1 MHAALGGRMHR
12 ASSVVLSRRSVLRSS
27 LLGRTLWPAARVP
40 HPRRVRVASAAS
52 ASSGATPPGG
62 MRAGDD
68 GAGERASRAPSDAA
82 SPSAAAASTAAS
94 ASAAA
99 ASDLDLD
106 PRDPERSAARLIQL
120 ADEGWKF
127 HELRRRV
134 AALFADDAVR
144 PPEFAARCLEYVV
157 RARRAG
163 RAADPNAR
171 RDPEAP
177 FVADPVAHLFL
188 DALPNASKSMRETR
202 VVDVFETTV
211 RRQRFVARADRLPAA
226 ALVLTSMAR
235 TLADDARRRTAA
247 DENADNRPDENDGGP
262 EALEPRAV
270 TRATQTYGLDLA
282 DLEDVV
288 VSNPSVGVVSAA
300 ATLEAYVDWLFR
312 ERRHSPAATLAAH
325 FGLERFAS
333 RDVVDALVAEQRF
346 SLASQ
351 LVAHRDASHHAG
363 LVESC
368 VATDEHAGFRAAWNA
383 AVEFGLE
390 ETFPLVKQRYF
401 ESTISRMVAKGQS
414 EAALRYAGE
423 DQNLRRAV
431 IQRLVENGDA
441 VTASEFAARC
451 GYDAAELC
459 DAEELAR
466 AAATRRDAHLQL
478 PDGVA
483 RAVVFVDDVE
493 GLARAHVSLRRA
505 KVIGLDTEW
514 AAPLG
519 PEDGGGGKRR
529 RRRRRGGRAETREG
543 DGDASSGAEDVEE
556 GVESAHAGAHA
567 GAYAGARAADSEEDP
582 DDAAERAEAAA
593 KRSASAVVAL
603 LQVATQTE
611 VFLLDL
617 PALLARCPEAL
628 APTLGAVLSDRT
640 VLKAGFGLA
649 EDMRRLSTLHPA
661 AFASEREGGPVGGV
675 GPIVDLQRVW
685 AEGTRVAR
693 EEAQAAK
700 GGRRRG
706 GWGEEDG
713 ANDAAAAPPLAGPWS
728 RPEEYTRRHAAGLSR
743 VSRAVLGKPLD
754 KSTRMSDWSA
764 RPLSARQTAYAALDA
779 WVLVELVRTLRDAH
793 ADELERFA
801 SEK

>member
-12 ASSVVLSRRSVLRSS
+12 ASSVVLSRRSVLGPS
-27 LLGRTLWPAARVP
+27 LFGRTLSPGARVP
-40 HPRRVRVASAAS
+40 PPRRVRVASAAS
-52 ASSGATPPGG
+52 ASSGANPPGG

-68 GAGERASRAPSDAA
+68 GAGERASRATPDAA
-82 SPSAAAASTAAS
+82 PPPPAAAASAAAAT
-94 ASAAA
+94 A

-202 VVDVFETTV
+202 VVDVFETTI
-211 RRQRFVARADRLPAA
+211 RRQRFAARADRLPAA
-226 ALVLTSMAR
+226 ALVLASMAR
-235 TLADDARRRTAA
+235 TLEDDARRRTAA
-247 DENADNRPDENDGGP
+247 AAAAENKDGTSETSAATFDSEHAAGGP

-282 DLEDVV
+282 DLEAVV
-288 VSNPSVGVVSAA
+288 GSNPIVGVVSAA
-300 ATLEAYVDWLFR
+300 VTLEAYVDWLFR

-325 FGLERFAS
+325 FGLARFAG

-346 SLASQ
+346 ALASQ

-390 ETFPLVKQRYF
+390 DAFPLVKQRYF
-401 ESTISRMVAKGQS
+401 ESTVARMVAKGQA

-423 DQNLRRAV
+423 DSNLRRAV
-431 IQRLVENGDA
+431 IQRLVEAGDA

-459 DAEELAR
+459 DAEELVR
-466 AAATRRDAHLQL
+466 AAAARRDAHLQL
-478 PDGVA
+478 PDDVA

-493 GLARAHVSLRRA
+493 GLVRAHESLRRA
-505 KVIGLDTEW
+505 DVIGLDTEW

-519 PEDGGGGKRR
+519 PEDGGGGGGGKRR
-529 RRRRRGGRAETREG
+529 RRRRRGKRAEARES
-543 DGDASSGAEDVEE
+543 DDDTSSGPEEEE
-556 GVESAHAGAHA
+556 GAEGAEGAHA
-567 GAYAGARAADSEEDP
+567 ADPDEDP

-603 LQVATQTE
+603 LQVATQTD

-617 PALLARCPEAL
+617 PALLVRCPEAL
-628 APTLGAVLSDRT
+628 APTLGAVLADRA

-649 EDMRRLSTLHPA
+649 EDMRRLSALHPA
-661 AFASEREGGPVGGV
+661 AFASERAGGPVGGV

-693 EEAQAAK
+693 EEAQAA
-700 GGRRRG
+700 RG
-706 GWGEEDG
+706 GKRR
-713 ANDAAAAPPLAGPWS
+713 AAAAAAAAAATPPLAGPWS
-728 RPEEYTRRHAAGLSR
+728 RPEEYARRHAAGLSR

-793 ADELERFA
+793 GDELERLA

>member
-1 MHAALGGRMHR
+1 M
-12 ASSVVLSRRSVLRSS
+12 
-27 LLGRTLWPAARVP
+27 
-40 HPRRVRVASAAS
+40 
-52 ASSGATPPGG
+52 
-62 MRAGDD
+62 
-68 GAGERASRAPSDAA
+68 
-82 SPSAAAASTAAS
+82 
-94 ASAAA
+94 
-99 ASDLDLD
+99 SDLDLD

-188 DALPNASKSMRETR
+188 DALPNASKSMRGP

-247 DENADNRPDENDGGP
+247 DENADNAPTKTT
-262 EALEPRAV
+262 AAPRRSNPAAV

-363 LVESC
+363 LAESC
-368 VATDEHAGFRAAWNA
+368 VATDEHARRSRGPERRRRVWPGGGVSARQTEILRVDHLAHGGQGPVGGGAAIRRGGPEPA
-383 AVEFGLE
+383 PRGDSAPRRERRRGD
-390 ETFPLVKQRYF
+390 
-401 ESTISRMVAKGQS
+401 
-414 EAALRYAGE
+414 GE
-423 DQNLRRAV
+423 RIRRA
-431 IQRLVENGDA
+431 R
-441 VTASEFAARC
+441 
-451 GYDAAELC
+451 GYGAAELC

-493 GLARAHVSLRRA
+493 GLTRAHVSLRRA

-519 PEDGGGGKRR
+519 PRTAAAGSDAADDAETGARR
-529 RRRRRGGRAETREG
+529 RERATATRASIEDEDEG
-543 DGDASSGAEDVEE
+543 E
-556 GVESAHAGAHA
+556 ESAHAGPVVVRRGCPRGQIPRRIPTTRRNARCRRETIGERGG
-567 GAYAGARAADSEEDP
+567 GAASGGDADGG
-582 DDAAERAEAAA
+582 
-593 KRSASAVVAL
+593 
-603 LQVATQTE
+603 
-611 VFLLDL
+611 FLLAL

-628 APTLGAVLSDRT
+628 AT
-640 VLKAGFGLA
+640 
-649 EDMRRLSTLHPA
+649 
-661 AFASEREGGPVGGV
+661 
-675 GPIVDLQRVW
+675 
-685 AEGTRVAR
+685 
-693 EEAQAAK
+693 
-700 GGRRRG
+700 
-706 GWGEEDG
+706 
-713 ANDAAAAPPLAGPWS
+713 
-728 RPEEYTRRHAAGLSR
+728 
-743 VSRAVLGKPLD
+743 
-754 KSTRMSDWSA
+754 
-764 RPLSARQTAYAALDA
+764 
-779 WVLVELVRTLRDAH
+779 
-793 ADELERFA
+793 
-801 SEK
+801 

>member
-12 ASSVVLSRRSVLRSS
+12 ASSVVVSRRSVLRSS
-27 LLGRTLWPAARVP
+27 LFGRTLSPGARVP
-40 HPRRVRVASAAS
+40 PPRRVRVASAAS
-52 ASSGATPPGG
+52 ASSGANPPGG

-68 GAGERASRAPSDAA
+68 GAGERASRATPDAA
-82 SPSAAAASTAAS
+82 PPHPAAAASATAAT
-94 ASAAA
+94 A

-134 AALFADDAVR
+134 AALFADDAVH
-144 PPEFAARCLEYVV
+144 PPEFAALCLEYVV

-202 VVDVFETTV
+202 VVDVFETTT
-211 RRQRFVARADRLPAA
+211 RRQRFAARADRLPAA
-226 ALVLTSMAR
+226 ALVLASMAR
-235 TLADDARRRTAA
+235 TLEDDARRRTADA
-247 DENADNRPDENDGGP
+247 DGTPETPDSENAAGGP

-282 DLEDVV
+282 DLEAVV
-288 VSNPSVGVVSAA
+288 GLNPTVGVVSAA

-325 FGLERFAS
+325 FGLARFAG

-346 SLASQ
+346 ALASQ

-390 ETFPLVKQRYF
+390 DAFPLVKQRYF
-401 ESTISRMVAKGQS
+401 ESTVARMVAKGQA

-423 DQNLRRAV
+423 DSNLRRAV
-431 IQRLVENGDA
+431 IQRLVEAGDA

-459 DAEELAR
+459 DAEELVR
-466 AAATRRDAHLQL
+466 AAAARRDAHLQL
-478 PDGVA
+478 PDDVA

-493 GLARAHVSLRRA
+493 GLARAHESLRRA
-505 KVIGLDTEW
+505 DVIGLDTEW

-519 PEDGGGGKRR
+519 PEDGSGGGGGGKRR
-529 RRRRRGGRAETREG
+529 RRRRRRKRAEAREG
-543 DGDASSGAEDVEE
+543 EEDASSGAEEEE
-556 GVESAHAGAHA
+556 GAEGAEGEGAEGAHA
-567 GAYAGARAADSEEDP
+567 ADPDEDP

-628 APTLGAVLSDRT
+628 APTLGAVLADRA

-661 AFASEREGGPVGGV
+661 AFASEHAGGPVGGV

-693 EEAQAAK
+693 EEAQAA
-700 GGRRRG
+700 RG
-706 GWGEEDG
+706 GKRR
-713 ANDAAAAPPLAGPWS
+713 AAAPAPPAATPPMAGPWS
-728 RPEEYTRRHAAGLSR
+728 RPEEYARRHAAGLSR

-793 ADELERFA
+793 GDELERLA

>member
-12 ASSVVLSRRSVLRSS
+12 ASSVVLSRRSVLGSS
-27 LLGRTLWPAARVP
+27 LFGRTLSPGARVP
-40 HPRRVRVASAAS
+40 PPRRVRVASAAS
-52 ASSGATPPGG
+52 ASSGANPPGG
-62 MRAGDD
+62 MGAGDD
-68 GAGERASRAPSDAA
+68 GAGDRASRATPDAA
-82 SPSAAAASTAAS
+82 PPPPAAAASAAAAT
-94 ASAAA
+94 A

-134 AALFADDAVR
+134 AALFADDAVH

-202 VVDVFETTV
+202 VVDVFETTT
-211 RRQRFVARADRLPAA
+211 RRQRFAARADRLPAA
-226 ALVLTSMAR
+226 ALVLASMVR
-235 TLADDARRRTAA
+235 TLEDDARRRTAA
-247 DENADNRPDENDGGP
+247 DSAEARDDDSSAVHAGGP

-282 DLEDVV
+282 DLEAVV
-288 VSNPSVGVVSAA
+288 GSNPTVGEGVSSAA
-300 ATLEAYVDWLFR
+300 ATLEAYVEWLFR

-325 FGLERFAS
+325 FGLERFAG

-346 SLASQ
+346 ALASQ
-351 LVAHRDASHHAG
+351 LVAHRDASHRAG

-390 ETFPLVKQRYF
+390 DAFPLVKQRYF
-401 ESTISRMVAKGQS
+401 ESTVARMVAKGQA

-423 DQNLRRAV
+423 DSNLRRAV
-431 IQRLVENGDA
+431 IQRLVEAGDA

-459 DAEELAR
+459 DAEELVR
-466 AAATRRDAHLQL
+466 AAAARRDAHLQL
-478 PDGVA
+478 PDDVA

-493 GLARAHVSLRRA
+493 GLARAHESLRRA
-505 KVIGLDTEW
+505 DVIGLDTEW

-519 PEDGGGGKRR
+519 PEDAAGGGGGGKRR
-529 RRRRRGGRAETREG
+529 RRRRRGKRAEAREG
-543 DGDASSGAEDVEE
+543 DDDASSGAEEEE
-556 GVESAHAGAHA
+556 GAEGAEGAGA
-567 GAYAGARAADSEEDP
+567 ADPDEDP

-628 APTLGAVLSDRT
+628 APTLGAVLADRA

-649 EDMRRLSTLHPA
+649 EDMRRLSALHPA
-661 AFASEREGGPVGGV
+661 AFASERAGGPVGGV

-693 EEAQAAK
+693 EEAQAA
-700 GGRRRG
+700 RG
-706 GWGEEDG
+706 GKRR
-713 ANDAAAAPPLAGPWS
+713 AAAAAAAATPPLAGPWS
-728 RPEEYTRRHAAGLSR
+728 RPEEYARRHAAGLSR

-793 ADELERFA
+793 GDELERLA